1 MHMPAQPAIAPVRT
15 HPLLPCSSGVSRR
28 RFLTGV
34 GVALGAAWVSRW
46 PLRAASP
53 NAALQH
59 AGIGVGGMGWV
70 DLQNFRQHPQVR
82 IAALCDVDENHL
94 KAAAAA
100 FPEARL
106 YRDWRELLAT
116 EGDRID
122 SVHVAV
128 PDHMHY
134 PICQTAIR
142 AAKHV
147 YCQKP
152 MCHDVAE
159 VRWLTQAASAL
170 GVVTQL
176 GIQGAS
182 STGER
187 MAVQFLREGRLGKIQ
202 HIYLCSNRP
211 GAIEDYRLPGPRPT
225 RGEPVPPTLD
235 WDLWLG
241 NAPKRPYASGIYHPV
256 KWRAWLDFGTG
267 WSGDIGCHLF
277 DAVWKG
283 LGLRPPRSV
292 VAKVQSSWKDSA
304 TRRADTWP
312 QGNHI
317 TWVFP
322 GNALTADKE
331 LVVDWFDGEFY
342 PPEEIRALYS
352 VRDYPP
358 ESAMVVGTE
367 GAILITHASG
377 PILLPEDKFEDL
389 RRPRLEPRNHY
400 HHFVDACLGTV
411 RNDSHFAQTGPMTEA
426 VLLGTVAIRVPDT
439 KLLWEPETMRIPNAP
454 DAERHLRRDYR
465 EGWTV

>member
-1 MHMPAQPAIAPVRT
+1 MLH
-15 HPLLPCSSGVSRR
+15 
-28 RFLTGV
+28 
-34 GVALGAAWVSRW
+34 
-46 PLRAASP
+46 
-53 NAALQH
+53 H

-70 DLQNFRQHPQVR
+70 DLQNFGQHPKVQV
-82 IAALCDVDENHL
+82 AALCDVDENHL

-100 FPEARL
+100 FPKARL

-122 SVHVAV
+122 SVHVTV

-134 PICQTAIR
+134 PICLTALR

-159 VRWLTQAASAL
+159 VRSLTQTAL
-170 GVVTQL
+170 AMGMVTQL

-182 STGER
+182 SVGER
-187 MAVQFLREGRLGKIQ
+187 SAVQFLREGRFGKVQ
-202 HIYLCSNRP
+202 RVYLCSNRP
-211 GAIEDYRLPGPRPT
+211 GAIRDYRLPGPRPSQ
-225 RGEPVPPTLD
+225 GEPVPETLD
-235 WDLWLG
+235 WELWLG
-241 NAPKRPYASGIYHPV
+241 NAPSRPYASAIYHPA

-292 VAKVQSSWKDSA
+292 VATVQPSWEESVV
-304 TRRADTWP
+304 RRADTWP

-322 GNALTADKE
+322 GNALTAESE
-331 LVVDWFDGEFY
+331 LVIEWFDGEYY

-352 VRDYPP
+352 VPDYPP
-358 ESAMVVGTE
+358 ESALVVGSE

-377 PILLPEDKFEDL
+377 PILLPEEKFQDL
-389 RRPRLEPRNHY
+389 QRPRFDPRNHY
-400 HHFVDACLGTV
+400 HHFVDTCLGTA

-426 VLLGTVAIRVPDT
+426 ILLGTVAIRAPGT
-439 KLLWEPETMRIPNAP
+439 RLLWEPETLRIPNAP
-454 DAERHLRRDYR
+454 TAERYLRRNYR
-465 EGWTV
+465 EGWAV